1 MTTPSAPR
9 MNIET
14 WRVITFY
21 SVLVFGFSILVAQL
35 FNLQVIQYKTR
46 LAQADENR
54 TREISVAPSR
64 GIIYDRN
71 GTILAR
77 NVASYNIVI
86 TPANLPN
93 DLADIQRIYR
103 ELSELIK
110 VPVNHGTL
118 DDAKLVSACI
128 PGPGIAQLVELQDSL
143 APYSSVRIQ
152 CNISE
157 ETARIVREK
166 AMDWPGV
173 SVEIEPVRDYP
184 TGYLTSDV
192 IGFLG
197 PIPARDE
204 AAYVKQGFQPNRDK
218 VGYSGLEAYFQDLLA
233 GTPGHRVVER
243 DVAGQELRNLEAPIP
258 PESGSNLVTTIDT
271 RLQKAA
277 DAALTGGINYWNAFF
292 GRIRITTGAVIAMNP
307 KNGEILAMV
316 SFPTYENNRMA
327 RFIPSYYYNQL
338 AQDPAKPLLNHAVS
352 DQFPPGSVFKL
363 STATGAL
370 NESVVSLS
378 QIIEAP
384 GQLVLTES
392 FSPNDPGR
400 ERPFVDWNEAGF
412 GTIDFLHCIAYSS
425 NVCFYKLGGGY
436 KDEIKQGLG
445 IERLREYA
453 RSLGYDQKSNIELLG
468 EAAGLIPTPQWKRIN
483 RGENW
488 STGDTYIA
496 SVGQGYVLATPL
508 QVLQSA
514 ATIAN
519 NGKHVQ
525 PTLIREITDNNGK
538 PLLVWR
544 DNDGDLYQQC
554 SGTDK
559 NGQVIS
565 GWCDTGYN
573 KSNQIIFNLCQGK
586 NARDEDVPG
595 WCGTDETGN
604 SVFRQGAWQ
613 LSPFTGH
620 VNWDITRDSLIT
632 DYSCDGPYCTATG
645 LKKNVKPEVVQKIQE
660 GMRLAVTSDPLGT
673 LNSVFSGRNSRFFT
687 TPFEIPT
694 AGKTGT
700 AEYCD
705 NVAQSQNR
713 CQFGSWPTHSW
724 TVAYAPYDDPEIVV
738 VAFCYNGGE
747 GASVAA
753 PIVRH
758 VLEAY
763 FELKAIDTA
772 QQGVSQ

>member
-1 MTTPSAPR
+1 MTAPTLPR
-9 MNIET
+9 GTIAP
-14 WRVITFY
+14 WRAYAFY
-21 SVLVFGFSILVAQL
+21 AALAVGFTVLVAQL
-35 FNLQVIQYKTR
+35 FNLQVLNYQQN
-46 LAQADENR
+46 LARADENR
-54 TREISVAPSR
+54 TREISVPPSR

-71 GTILAR
+71 GFILAR
-77 NVASYNIVI
+77 NVASYNVMI

-93 DLADIQRIYR
+93 DPADIQQVYR
-103 ELSELIK
+103 ELSVLTQ
-110 VPVNHGTL
+110 VPVSNGTL
-118 DDAKLVSACI
+118 DEAKLVSACV
-128 PGPGIAQLVELQDSL
+128 PGPGITQLVELQDTI
-143 APYSSVRIQ
+143 APYSGVRIQ

-157 ETARIVREK
+157 EKARIVREK

-197 PIPARDE
+197 PIPAREE
-204 AAYVKQGFQPNRDK
+204 AFYVQQGFLPNRDK
-218 VGYSGLEAYFQDLLA
+218 VGYSGFEAFFQDELSGKP
-233 GTPGHRVVER
+233 GTRVVER
-243 DVAGQELRNLEAPIP
+243 DVAGQELRNLQP
-258 PESGSNLVTTIDT
+258 PVPPVSGNNLVTTIDT

-277 DAALTGGINYWNAFF
+277 DSALLGEINFWNSYF

-307 KNGEILAMV
+307 KTGEILAMV

-338 AQDPAKPLLNHAVS
+338 AQDPAKPMLNHAVS

-370 NESVVSLS
+370 NEGVVTLD

-384 GQLVLTES
+384 PELVLTES

-400 ERPFVDWNEAGF
+400 ERPFVDWNKAGF

-436 KDEIKQGLG
+436 KTEVPQGLG

-453 RSLGYDQKSNIELLG
+453 RALGYDQKSYVELLG
-468 EAAGLIPTPQWKRIN
+468 EAPGLIPYPKWKRIN

-508 QVLQSA
+508 QVLLSA

-519 NGKHVQ
+519 DGGHVQ
-525 PTLIREITDNNGK
+525 PTFVREITDSNGK
-538 PLLVWR
+538 TLVIWR
-544 DNDGDLYQQC
+544 DKDGNLYHQC
-554 SGTDK
+554 SAK
-559 NGQVIS
+559 NKDGLLAT
-565 GWCDTGYN
+565 GWCDTGFGISNTVLYSVCNGAN
-573 KSNQIIFNLCQGK
+573 KLGES
-586 NARDEDVPG
+586 VTG
-595 WCGTDETGN
+595 WCGEDEKHTPIFN
-604 SVFRQGAWQ
+604 EGAWQ
-613 LSPFTGH
+613 ISPFIGNTQ
-620 VNWDITRDSLIT
+620 WDITKDPVIN
-632 DYSCDGPYCTATG
+632 DFQCDGPYCTATG
-645 LKKNVKPEVVQKIQE
+645 LKKTVRPDVVRSIQE
-660 GMRLAVTSDPLGT
+660 GMRLAVTSEPTGT
-673 LNSVFSGRNSRFFT
+673 LNAIFSGRTQEFT
-687 TPFEIPT
+687 TPFEIPV

-705 NVAQSQNR
+705 NVAQAQNL
-713 CQFGSWPTHSW
+713 CNFGSWPTHSW

-753 PIVRH
+753 PIVRR

-763 FELKAIDTA
+763 FELKSIDTA
-772 QQGVSQ
+772 QQGTAP